1 MQDEGSAEHLYIKRK
16 MAPDS
21 NKHMK
26 AAKQSVGEEPPIPAG
41 GRRRPPDRREIS
53 LRWLSGTFL
62 TGLTSTVLMGVALF
76 AGLDGKQLL
85 ATPPELLTDDTVTN
99 PELTDNAKAGRLAT
113 ARALNLPT
121 AQERTRMSVSTITRV
136 GDADVVRT
144 KPFEHLKV
152 SLAAGHKSSETYPAF
167 NPLAIFA
174 EPDQLE
180 NPDNI
185 GSLIYGAD
193 VETEASIRVTDF
205 VYDETMAQDSLVLS
219 NEEVEEIVRQTAPIL
234 TDGSVE
240 VAALHFV
247 NPERFGLAD
256 PALSTIQLEST
267 AKIVPQNISIASID
281 NEFRPSRDFSEYLIE
296 VRATAPIRQ
305 LLTET
310 EFGKAE
316 PMADALETLLRTE
329 NFKEGHV
336 IRLGLLGS
344 LIGHNIV
351 RASVYQGR
359 NHQTTIALNDRNHY
373 VPAEQPIDEGIMVK
387 LKQRDNPKP
396 EVKIVRD
403 LPAAYD
409 AIYRGVLAY
418 DLPVQLAGQIVRMVA
433 ADVDFRSPIKPSD
446 RLELFYS
453 VPEQSDDG
461 GEELLYVHATFNDQ
475 ARKFYRFITEDGSI
489 DYFDEN
495 GKSARQFLLRN
506 PVPNG
511 RFRSAFGMRRHP
523 ILKYSKMHWGVDW
536 SAPRGTPIIAP
547 GNGTVIKA
555 GWAGGYGRQTVI
567 RHANGYETSYS
578 HQTRFAKG
586 IQQGARVRQGQV
598 IGYVGTTGLS
608 TGPHLHYEMKVNNKR
623 VDPMRVRLPEG
634 KSLNGEELV
643 AFTRERDR
651 IDDLLEKSN
660 SPEQQLASIN

>member
-1 MQDEGSAEHLYIKRK
+1 

-21 NKHMK
+21 DKHLK
-26 AAKQSVGEEPPIPAG
+26 AAKQHIGDEPPIPAG

-76 AGLDGKQLL
+76 AGLDGRQFL
-85 ATPPELLTDDTVTN
+85 ATPPELLTSEAIASTQ
-99 PELTDNAKAGRLAT
+99 LADNAKTDRLPSL
-113 ARALNLPT
+113 RSIRQPGN
-121 AQERTRMSVSTITRV
+121 QERTRMSVSTITRV
-136 GDADVVRT
+136 GDADLVRT

-152 SLAAGHKSSETYPAF
+152 SLAAGHKTNESYPPF
-167 NPLAIFA
+167 NPLSIFA
-174 EPDQLE
+174 QPDQLDVANE
-180 NPDNI
+180 NI

-193 VETEASIRVTDF
+193 VETEASIRVIDF
-205 VYDETMAQDSLVLS
+205 EFDETTTQASLVLS
-219 NEEVEEIVRQTAPIL
+219 NQEVEEIVRQTAPIL

-256 PALSTIQLEST
+256 PALTAIQLQST
-267 AKIVPQNISIASID
+267 AKIVPQNISVASID
-281 NEFRPSRDFSEYLIE
+281 NEFRPSRDFDEYLIE
-296 VRATAPIRQ
+296 VRSSAPIRQ
-305 LLTET
+305 LLADTD
-310 EFGKAE
+310 FGKSE
-316 PMADALETLLRTE
+316 PMAEALETLLKTE
-329 NFKEGHV
+329 NFKEGHA
-336 IRLGLLGS
+336 IRLGLQGS
-344 LIGHNIV
+344 LMGQNII
-351 RASVYQGR
+351 RASVYLGN
-359 NHQTTIALNDRNHY
+359 NHQTTVALNDNNQY
-373 VPAEQPIDEGIMVK
+373 VPSAEPFDDGIMRK
-387 LKQRDNPKP
+387 RRERDKPKP
-396 EVKIVRD
+396 PTNIVRE
-403 LPAAYD
+403 LPSAYD

-418 DLPVQLAGQIVRMVA
+418 DLPTDIAGQIVRMVA

-453 VPEQSDDG
+453 VPEQSD
-461 GEELLYVHATFNDQ
+461 ETTQELLFVEASFNDQ
-475 ARKFYRFITEDGSI
+475 TRKFYRFISADGSI
-489 DYFDEN
+489 DYFDED

-511 RFRSAFGMRRHP
+511 KFRSPFGMRRHP

-578 HQTRFAKG
+578 HQTSFAKG
-586 IQQGARVRQGQV
+586 VSQGARVRQGQV

-623 VDPMRVRLPEG
+623 VDPLRVRLPEG
-634 KSLNGEELV
+634 KALKGQELE
-643 AFTRERDR
+643 AFVRERDR
-651 IDDLLEKSN
+651 INDLLEKSAN
-660 SPEQQLASIN
+660 PDQQVALAN

>member
-1 MQDEGSAEHLYIKRK
+1 

-21 NKHMK
+21 DKQLK
-26 AAKQSVGEEPPIPAG
+26 ATKQRIGDEPPIPAG
-41 GRRRPPDRREIS
+41 GRRRPPDRREVS

-76 AGLDGKQLL
+76 AGLDGKQFL
-85 ATPPELLTDDTVTN
+85 ATPPELQTSEAQAAPD
-99 PELTDNAKAGRLAT
+99 LTDNAKTHRLPAL
-113 ARALNLPT
+113 RAAQQVGN
-121 AQERTRMSVSTITRV
+121 QERTRMSVSTVTRV
-136 GDADVVRT
+136 GDADLVRT

-152 SLAAGHKSSETYPAF
+152 SLAAGHKAKESYPAF
-167 NPLAIFA
+167 NPLSIFA
-174 EPDQLE
+174 QPDQQDVANE
-180 NPDNI
+180 NI

-193 VETEASIRVTDF
+193 VETEASIRVVSF
-205 VYDETMAQDSLVLS
+205 EFDETMTQASLVLS
-219 NEEVEEIVRQTAPIL
+219 NQEVEEIVRQTAPIL

-256 PALSTIQLEST
+256 PALSAMQLQST
-267 AKIVPQNISIASID
+267 AKIVPQNISVASID

-296 VRATAPIRQ
+296 VRSTAPIRQ
-305 LLTET
+305 LLADT
-310 EFGKAE
+310 EFGKSE
-316 PMADALETLLRTE
+316 PMAEALETLLNTE
-329 NFKEGHV
+329 NFKEGHA
-336 IRLGLLGS
+336 IRLGLQGS
-344 LIGHNIV
+344 LMGQNII
-351 RASVYQGR
+351 RASVYSGN
-359 NHQTTIALNDRNHY
+359 NHQTTIALNDKNQY
-373 VPAEQPIDEGIMVK
+373 VPSEEPFDEGVMEARK
-387 LKQRDNPKP
+387 ERDKPKP
-396 EVKIVRD
+396 PVNIVRD
-403 LPAAYD
+403 LPPAYD
-409 AIYRGVLAY
+409 AIYRGVMAY
-418 DLPVQLAGQIVRMVA
+418 DLPKEIAGQIVRMVA

-453 VPEQSDDG
+453 VPEQSDETT
-461 GEELLYVHATFNDQ
+461 EELLFVEASFNEQ
-475 ARKFYRFITEDGSI
+475 TRKFYRFISTDGTI
-489 DYFDEN
+489 DYFDED

-511 RFRSAFGMRRHP
+511 KFRSPFGMRRHP

-586 IQQGARVRQGQV
+586 ISQGARVRQGQV

-623 VDPMRVRLPEG
+623 VDPLRVRLPEG
-634 KSLNGEELV
+634 KSLSGEELA
-643 AFTRERDR
+643 AFIRERDR
-651 IDDLLEKSN
+651 INDLLEKSTN
-660 SPEQQLASIN
+660 PDQQVALAN